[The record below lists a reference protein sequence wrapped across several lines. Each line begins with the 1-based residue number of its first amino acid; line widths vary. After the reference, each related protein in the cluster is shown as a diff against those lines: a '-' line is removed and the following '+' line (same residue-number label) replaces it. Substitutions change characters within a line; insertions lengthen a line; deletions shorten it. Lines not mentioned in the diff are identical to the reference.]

1 MIKKFLSFLFIFL
14 SAAVLAGPTVREL
27 EKRVRLLEEKAETLR
42 GKDPDFADWIKE
54 QASIHH
60 SYRKAYQYDLV
71 HAPDE
76 APMILDEWQT
86 LLERME
92 QEWEIFHDMPDLEA
106 RGLVNVR
113 EFGAKADGE
122 NDDVPAIQKAID
134 FAVKN
139 AKGGIFLPRGR
150 YLLNRRKGI
159 ISAYDQHFVR
169 HSAPIGWDWRLM
181 AAQCYQE
188 SGFDPHAISWAGARG
203 LMQIMPETAD
213 LLGIPVGHLNDPG
226 TNIKAAAQYIRKLQ
240 ETFSDIPGRVDR
252 IRFILAAYNGGAG
265 HVRDAMTLA
274 RQHGKDSRR
283 WEDVAPFI
291 LKLSEPR
298 YYNRPDMKF
307 GYLRGSET
315 YNYVND
321 IMRRWEQYR
330 NAAGAKVSSATGDI
344 RPAMPRGFKSKVL
357 SPEEMEAKYRDE
369 KEETAETGETAPAD
383 NQKETE
389 E

>member
-1 MIKKFLSFLFIFL
+1 
-14 SAAVLAGPTVREL
+14 
-27 EKRVRLLEEKAETLR
+27 
-42 GKDPDFADWIKE
+42 
-54 QASIHH
+54 
-60 SYRKAYQYDLV
+60 
-71 HAPDE
+71 
-76 APMILDEWQT
+76 
-86 LLERME
+86 
-92 QEWEIFHDMPDLEA
+92 
-106 RGLVNVR
+106 
-113 EFGAKADGE
+113 
-122 NDDVPAIQKAID
+122 
-134 FAVKN
+134 
-139 AKGGIFLPRGR
+139 
-150 YLLNRRKGI
+150 
-159 ISAYDQHFVR
+159 
-169 HSAPIGWDWRLM
+169 
-181 AAQCYQE
+181 
-188 SGFDPHAISWAGARG
+188 
-203 LMQIMPETAD
+203 MQIMPETAD